1 MYNYKAK
8 LLRGIDG
15 DTIDVM
21 IDLGFDIWVKKRIR
35 LAGID
40 AYEVRTRDK
49 KEKVLGKL
57 AKNRLQQVLE
67 KNDEIQVKSQGVG
80 KYGRCIAQVYV
91 IKRHI
96 KSDKYHGKSINQM
109 MVQEG
114 HAKEI

>member
-1 MYNYKAK
+1 MSWNYDSWLKNYN
-8 LLRGIDG
+8 
-15 DTIDVM
+15 
-21 IDLGFDIWVKKRIR
+21 KRMDR
-35 LAGID
+35 WFGV
-40 AYEVRTRDK
+40 ERVRTRDK